1 MNNYQSNGQS
11 NQAETLLAAKAS
23 DLNEKLIKAKTKK
36 NLNEKSSVAIEILRS
51 FILSNNYKAAEDFVA
66 SVKKLP
72 ESASNNDWARWY
84 YYLGRIEAIKGLGV
98 NNYKNALNYFE
109 FALRKAPQNGAIGF
123 KQELNKWIV
132 LVKLLV
138 GEIPDRSLF
147 RTKELH
153 DVLMPYLRLS
163 QAVRLG
169 DVAGFMKIKEEFES
183 RFEKDK
189 TTTIVERIH
198 QSVIRTAIR
207 QISLTYSRI
216 FIRDVAVKL
225 QSSSVEDA
233 HDTVMKSINEGI
245 LKAEIITNDKE
256 FGGQPYVKFGE
267 SNGQYRGTEPQREF
281 DKRINELLKLYNHAI
296 KALRYPDNRNP
307 EIETIEQQRKRE
319 QEALELAAAEEEDDD
334 MLE

>member
-1 MNNYQSNGQS
+1 MNNNQSNGHNQS
-11 NQAETLLAAKAS
+11 ETLLAERAS
-23 DLNEKLIKAKTKK
+23 DLNEKLIKAKTTK
-36 NLNEKSSVAIEILRS
+36 NLKEKSSVAIEILRS
-51 FILSNNYKAAEDFVA
+51 FILSNKYNAAEDFVA

-109 FALRKAPQNGAIGF
+109 FALRKAPQNGVIGF

-132 LVKLLV
+132 LVKLLI
-138 GEIPDRSLF
+138 GEIPERSLF

-153 DVLMPYLRLS
+153 EILMPYLLLS
-163 QAVRLG
+163 QAVKLG
-169 DVAGFMKIKEEFES
+169 DVADFTKIKKEFES
-183 RFEKDK
+183 RFEMDN
-189 TTTIVERIH
+189 TITIVERIH

-216 FIRDVAVKL
+216 FIRDVALKL
-225 QSSSVEDA
+225 QSSSIEDA

-245 LKAEIITNDKE
+245 LRAEIITNDKE

-267 SNGQYRGTEPQREF
+267 PNGQYRGTEPQKEF
-281 DKRINELLKLYNHAI
+281 DKRINELLELYNHAI

-307 EIETIEQQRKRE
+307 EVETIEQQRKRE